1 MTSIKPHQITFIV
14 PVVENFDH
22 TEILDFVQSSEIE
35 LIEKNKSVRVEELAE
50 MIFGSAESLE
60 SYCVHLLL
68 SKDDIYFT
76 VLESKGLFSVYGH
89 QPAVQHA
96 KEAAEKELIEFVK
109 LLKSAREMPSHS
121 KLAKSSWWTEEK
133 IRHRIESLEA
143 YAIDKHYILPHIHQ
157 PSTKSDF
164 QLSVKASEM
173 FHLKPSNTENR
184 GSLPTLQRIPS
195 LNPSQNLKH
204 KKFKMSSTLCRW
216 SCFQRL
222 LVGLFEGNAGRN
234 GGIYGPTN
242 FYSMILFSCS

>member
-1 MTSIKPHQITFIV
+1 MAMENSPTSAMNLLAIHRILKPNLNIESHTIQGGSVTCLVHQR
-14 PVVENFDH
+14 ENYTIQDLTLLEFAR
-22 TEILDFVQSSEIE
+22 IE

-50 MIFGSAESLE
+50 MIFGSAEPLE

-96 KEAAEKELIEFVK
+96 KEAAEKELKEFVK

-143 YAIDKHYILPHIHQ
+143 YAID
-157 PSTKSDF
+157 
-164 QLSVKASEM
+164 
-173 FHLKPSNTENR
+173 
-184 GSLPTLQRIPS
+184 
-195 LNPSQNLKH
+195 
-204 KKFKMSSTLCRW
+204 
-216 SCFQRL
+216 
-222 LVGLFEGNAGRN
+222 
-234 GGIYGPTN
+234 
-242 FYSMILFSCS
+242 

>member
-1 MTSIKPHQITFIV
+1 MDVLPTGVWKKIKEDLYWAYGDNHG
-14 PVVENFDH
+14 
-22 TEILDFVQSSEIE
+22 IE
-35 LIEKNKSVRVEELAE
+35 LIEKNKSVRVEELVE
-50 MIFGSAESLE
+50 VDE
-60 SYCVHLLL
+60 LLRR
-68 SKDDIYFT
+68 K
-76 VLESKGLFSVYGH
+76 
-89 QPAVQHA
+89 HA

-157 PSTKSDF
+157 PSTKSEF